1 MAEAGAN
8 WFDFT
13 ESLGETILG
22 QALDAYAVDYGE
34 TILFS
39 SARNEYMITRMKR
52 ILLRTIHTLQYQLK
66 KGTFQ
71 PNQYEVSFSV
81 LQDLESLNF
90 SLSSEE
96 KMRLKG
102 RIDRVDTYEEES
114 AVYVK
119 VIDYKS
125 SSHDFDLV
133 ALYHGLQ
140 LQLVVYLNAAMDY
153 QRVKHPGKEIIPAAI
168 LYYHVQDPCVE
179 VPSGMVPIEEI
190 NETILNRLRMKG
202 VVNADREVIEKLDQ
216 SLTSKSQVIPVEYKK
231 DGGFS
236 SASSVLSGEHFDLVS
251 EFVSKKI
258 TELGKEIVSG
268 SKQINPYQQ
277 GIRTAC
283 DYCSYRSICGF
294 DCKLQGF
301 QFREWED
308 ISDEDVISKLEE
320 SVKAKD

>member
-1 MAEAGAN
+1 
-8 WFDFT
+8 
-13 ESLGETILG
+13 
-22 QALDAYAVDYGE
+22 
-34 TILFS
+34 
-39 SARNEYMITRMKR
+39 
-52 ILLRTIHTLQYQLK
+52 
-66 KGTFQ
+66 
-71 PNQYEVSFSV
+71 
-81 LQDLESLNF
+81 
-90 SLSSEE
+90 
-96 KMRLKG
+96 
-102 RIDRVDTYEEES
+102 
-114 AVYVK
+114 
-119 VIDYKS
+119 
-125 SSHDFDLV
+125 
-133 ALYHGLQ
+133 
-140 LQLVVYLNAAMDY
+140 
-153 QRVKHPGKEIIPAAI
+153 
-168 LYYHVQDPCVE
+168 
-179 VPSGMVPIEEI
+179 MVPIEEI
-190 NETILNRLRMKG
+190 NETILNKLRMKG

-308 ISDEDVISKLEE
+308 ISDEEVISKLEE